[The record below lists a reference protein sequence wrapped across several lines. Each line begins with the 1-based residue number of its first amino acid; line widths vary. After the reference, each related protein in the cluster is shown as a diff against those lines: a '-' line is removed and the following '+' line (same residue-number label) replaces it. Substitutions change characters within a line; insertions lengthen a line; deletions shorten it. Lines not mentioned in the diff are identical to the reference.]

1 MSSSVLFWYLHVC
14 EHTHKCTD
22 QKSNNLFKNEYTDCL
37 REHTASDGAAVSHC
51 HFTPAAMQG
60 GFLSPTRNPGV
71 MCFRHITYDMI
82 GQELLNPSS
91 GTYIRYAAS
100 H

>member
-1 MSSSVLFWYLHVC
+1 M
-14 EHTHKCTD
+14 
-22 QKSNNLFKNEYTDCL
+22 
-37 REHTASDGAAVSHC
+37 ASDGATVSHS

-60 GFLSPTRNPGV
+60 GFHSSTRNPGV
-71 MCFRHITYDMI
+71 MCFHHLTYDMI

-91 GTYIRYAAS
+91 GTYIRYVAS